1 MLERDQKPTEEGS
14 GVMLFQLLKSLLMI
28 LPQSACYRVLR
39 DRLVSV
45 SRFRQST
52 IQTLSSST
60 TSRHHHMHHDKRM
73 AKLSEDTR
81 TYVARVQH
89 VRDIHCSAMWENVRQ
104 ESLEMPKRVPV
115 TSTDAD
121 AARRE
126 WLGYASKEEALQAE
140 KAYREGKK
148 HTGSFSI
155 EEISNGYH
163 DFETTGE
170 GIPRLKQL
178 APNDVEKASSMVDDK
193 EEQEDWKQFWSG
205 GEEKR

>member
-52 IQTLSSST
+52 IRTISSSSN
-60 TSRHHHMHHDKRM
+60 SRPHHMHHDKRV
-73 AKLSEDTR
+73 AKVSEDTK

-115 TSTDAD
+115 TSADAD

-126 WLGYASKEEALQAE
+126 WLGYASKEEALHAQ
-140 KAYREGKK
+140 KAYHEGKK
-148 HTGSFSI
+148 RSFSV
-155 EEISNGYH
+155 EEVSNGYH
-163 DFETTGE
+163 DFETAGD
-170 GIPRLKQL
+170 GVPRLKEL
-178 APNDVEKASSMVDDK
+178 APNDVEKASSTDEK
-193 EEQEDWKQFWSG
+193 EDQEEWKQFWAG
-205 GEEKR
+205 GEEKS